1 MKSPVEYEQTDPRWR
16 SVPYTVRPGSGE
28 TIGNNGCG
36 PTCAA
41 MVAATLRDKSITPV
55 QAAAWSV
62 EHGYCSAYDG
72 TYWSFFAAYF
82 RSLGI
87 SCEQTGYAATALEAI
102 RAGKMVIVSMGRS
115 IWTTAGHFVLCYGMQ
130 NGKILIHDPNSE
142 QTNRELATEANF
154 RIGFRQAWIVG
165 EQQEEDDDMKY
176 YKSLKEVPAW
186 AREIISRMIELHII
200 RGTGT
205 DLNLSEDM
213 VRMFVYL
220 DRLGLLP
227 KQAKDIK

>member
-1 MKSPVEYEQTDPRWR
+1 MRSPVEYEQTDPRWR

-41 MVAATLRDKSITPV
+41 MVAATLRDKRITPV

-87 SCEQTGYAATALEAI
+87 PCEQTGYAATALEAI

-130 NGKILIHDPNSE
+130 DGKILIHDPNSE
-142 QTNRELATEANF
+142 NTDRELATEANF
-154 RIGFRQAWIVG
+154 RIGFRQAWIVR
-165 EQQEEDDDMKY
+165 EDWNVEK
-176 YKSLKEVPAW
+176 
-186 AREIISRMIELHII
+186 REIKIRSTDTGASVELTAILYADENYV
-200 RGTGT
+200 RLR
-205 DLNLSEDM
+205 DLEKFLPVKIGYDAAAKVPTFNL
-213 VRMFVYL
+213 VY
-220 DRLGLLP
+220 
-227 KQAKDIK
+227 K